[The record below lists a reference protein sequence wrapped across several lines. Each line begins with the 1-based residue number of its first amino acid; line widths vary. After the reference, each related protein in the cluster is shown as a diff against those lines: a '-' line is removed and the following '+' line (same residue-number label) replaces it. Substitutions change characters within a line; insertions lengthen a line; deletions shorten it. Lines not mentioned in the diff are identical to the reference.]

1 MLKNVSLHHLTL
13 MHATTPELIEAAA
26 KAGFGYCGIR
36 LIAPRAGDPAD
47 NIDRLWLDRSQLLD
61 IIERVGIKVL
71 DVDTVLITPL
81 TEVPDLARHIELAA
95 LLGAKFLLVAG
106 GDADYQRFLGKLA
119 ALAGLAAGYGMT
131 CALEAVPYTYV
142 RNIGDCRKI
151 IFDLAIDNIVPLVDL
166 LHLHRSGWT
175 VDMLT
180 AEEFEA
186 MPYVQLCDGP
196 YEMPDE
202 PKARRIE
209 LRQQRLLPGEGE
221 FPLWPLVEKFHPK
234 KLISIEAP
242 NPRFQAMSIDGAAKV
257 IADAVA
263 DFLRRADRASDTS
276 ALTPAGL
283 QDDRASEP
291 LSASNP
297 RTG

>member
-36 LIAPRAGDPAD
+36 LIAPRAGDPVD
-47 NIDRLWLDRSQLLD
+47 NIDRLWLDRRQLLD

-106 GDADYQRFLGKLA
+106 GDADYERFLGNLA
-119 ALAGLAAGYGMT
+119 ALARLAAEYGMT

-142 RNIGDCRKI
+142 RSIGDCRKV
-151 IFDLAIDNIVPLVDL
+151 IFDLAIDNIVPLVDS

-196 YEMPDE
+196 YEMPNE

-209 LRQQRLLPGEGE
+209 SRQQRLLPGEGE

-242 NPRFQAMSIDGAAKV
+242 NPRFQAMSIDGAAKI
-257 IADAVA
+257 IANTVA
-263 DFLRRADRASDTS
+263 DFLRRADRASDVS